1 MCGYVEK
8 DGEKYMW
15 IGKRSEMKQTYPGML
30 DHLVAGGMVA
40 FSFFLIFNRIIN
52 NSCLFLYHV

>member
-15 IGKRSEMKQTYPGML
+15 IGKRSEMKQTYPRMFY
-30 DHLVAGGMVA
+30 HLVAGGMVEIF
-40 FSFFLIFNRIIN
+40 FSYF
-52 NSCLFLYHV
+52 